1 MGYDLLFQ
9 QAIKLHEQ
17 GRLDEAENIYRQ
29 ILETAPTNPD
39 VLNLLGLIAQAKG
52 RHAQAVELF
61 YQAVKNAPSHAPFY
75 FNLGLSLENDR
86 KLVEAQQAYQDAL
99 RLNPEFKEACNNLG
113 DIYNNLG
120 HKDQAEKMYLRALEL
135 DADYCIPRANLAFM
149 KQDVSVLQKAAED
162 YPAEAVF
169 PYYLSRLY
177 QQQNNFDKALIYAR
191 QADKLSPDCEELLEQ
206 LGAMQLATGNMQE
219 AKITYTHILEINPH
233 APSALINL
241 ANFATNA
248 DDFDTAENYY
258 KQALNLKPGD
268 MDGHFNYANM
278 LYRQNR
284 LPEALEEYRAAVIID
299 PERFEISNN
308 LGLIQKDLGEY
319 EEALGLFF
327 NAFLKNPE
335 REEISVNLAETLTLL
350 HHQDAEKALKIAEQ
364 WLHKAPDNVFAQ
376 HLNAAL
382 KGEKCENNQFFS
394 QKLFDHFAGNYDHV
408 LQRIGY
414 QVPGKLREITGEIKG
429 TAIDLGCGTGLV
441 GEVYKTDSTQLIGV
455 DISERS
461 LDQARGKGIY
471 KELIADDVLHF
482 CQTRLKDYQ
491 PDIIFAADVCC
502 YIGQLEELIRACRPY
517 QLAFSIELAA
527 TEVEDCRLAPTGR
540 YQHNPQYIERLLRE
554 NGYTNIN
561 QYPLIL
567 RQECGQNVKG
577 VIFTAA

>member
-248 DDFDTAENYY
+248 DDFDTAENY
-258 KQALNLKPGD
+258 
-268 MDGHFNYANM
+268 
-278 LYRQNR
+278 
-284 LPEALEEYRAAVIID
+284 
-299 PERFEISNN
+299 
-308 LGLIQKDLGEY
+308 
-319 EEALGLFF
+319 
-327 NAFLKNPE
+327 
-335 REEISVNLAETLTLL
+335 
-350 HHQDAEKALKIAEQ
+350 
-364 WLHKAPDNVFAQ
+364 
-376 HLNAAL
+376 
-382 KGEKCENNQFFS
+382 
-394 QKLFDHFAGNYDHV
+394 
-408 LQRIGY
+408 
-414 QVPGKLREITGEIKG
+414 
-429 TAIDLGCGTGLV
+429 
-441 GEVYKTDSTQLIGV
+441 
-455 DISERS
+455 
-461 LDQARGKGIY
+461 
-471 KELIADDVLHF
+471 
-482 CQTRLKDYQ
+482 
-491 PDIIFAADVCC
+491 
-502 YIGQLEELIRACRPY
+502 
-517 QLAFSIELAA
+517 
-527 TEVEDCRLAPTGR
+527 
-540 YQHNPQYIERLLRE
+540 
-554 NGYTNIN
+554 
-561 QYPLIL
+561 
-567 RQECGQNVKG
+567 
-577 VIFTAA
+577 